1 MRIGYCVGNKSLMYY
16 IWRLRPPFTNTYLA
30 QKVALESLKDEGHI
44 QKSKEYI
51 ANERKFLSKELS
63 KKGFSV
69 SDKSIEYFSFG
80 MYTFVPVPSN
90 LMRFF
95 DNFMIWINFRI
106 LIKFSKFTV

>member
-1 MRIGYCVGNKSLMYY
+1 
-16 IWRLRPPFTNTYLA
+16 
-30 QKVALESLKDEGHI
+30 
-44 QKSKEYI
+44 
-51 ANERKFLSKELS
+51 
-63 KKGFSV
+63 
-69 SDKSIEYFSFG
+69 